1 MMHPDEVIEES
12 RPSGPNSLPQWRER
26 VESWQRSGLSQR
38 EFCLR
43 HGFSPST
50 FSRQVRRL
58 GKSSEAETPLV
69 QPSGEAP
76 GWLEVRMSPSGLERA
91 CQLGEGFELVLA
103 ERWRVRLGPHFDAAG
118 LRRLIGVLEGPSC

>member
-1 MMHPDEVIEES
+1 MTHPAEVIEES
-12 RPSGPNSLPQWRER
+12 RLSGPTPLPQWRER

-50 FSRQVRRL
+50 FGRQVRRL
-58 GKSSEAETPLV
+58 GQSSEAEMPLV

-103 ERWRVRLGPHFDAAG
+103 NRWRVRLGPHFDGAG
-118 LRRLIGVLEGPSC
+118 LRRLIEVLAGLPC